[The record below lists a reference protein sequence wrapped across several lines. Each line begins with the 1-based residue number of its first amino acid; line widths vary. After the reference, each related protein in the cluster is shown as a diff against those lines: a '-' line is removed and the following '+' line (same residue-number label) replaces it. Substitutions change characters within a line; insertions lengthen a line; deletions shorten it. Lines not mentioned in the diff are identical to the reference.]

1 MCSSPTAAG
10 SLDIADTEVHDA
22 HVASTMRTSVLDTP
36 PPATKVS
43 AVTSHPAVPGSG
55 ALVELRGIKKSFGDK
70 EVLHGVDLTVQAG
83 EHVVI
88 FGPSG
93 SGKST
98 LLRTINLLEEPS
110 EGSVRVLGVEYGPGV
125 PGDTVARRG
134 SALQLRRQVGM
145 VFQQFNLFPHLTAL
159 DNIAKPLRSVKK
171 MSRDE
176 AEGRAAAALQRVGL
190 LGWAAHYPSE
200 LSGGQS
206 QRVAIARA
214 LSLDPKVMLFDE
226 PTSALDPELV
236 GEVLAAMREL
246 AESGMTMVVV
256 THELN
261 FAREIGDLN
270 VFMDE
275 GSVCEAGP
283 RGFFDT
289 CSNPR
294 TRQFIEA
301 VL

>member
-1 MCSSPTAAG
+1 
-10 SLDIADTEVHDA
+10 
-22 HVASTMRTSVLDTP
+22 MRTSLADI
-36 PPATKVS
+36 PAPHDDSPEEKRPTETMEKPEIS
-43 AVTSHPAVPGSG
+43 SRAV
-55 ALVELRGIKKSFGDK
+55 VELRGIKKSFGST
-70 EVLHGVDLTVQAG
+70 EVLHGVDLTVHAG

-110 EGSVRVLGVEYGPGV
+110 AGSVRVLGVEYGPGLEGERV
-125 PGDTVARRG
+125 KRG
-134 SALQLRRQVGM
+134 GPLQLRRHVGM

-159 DNIAKPLRSVKK
+159 HNIALALRSAGGLH
-171 MSRDE
+171 RRE
-176 AEGRAAAALQRVGL
+176 AEERAALALKQVGL
-190 LGWAAHYPSE
+190 LPWAGRYPGE
-200 LSGGQS
+200 LSGGQQ

-214 LSLDPKVMLFDE
+214 LSLDPEVMLFDE

-236 GEVLAAMREL
+236 GEVLAVMRFL

-261 FAREIGDLN
+261 FAREIGDFN

-275 GSVCEAGP
+275 GLIVESGR
-283 RGFFDT
+283 RGFLDT

>member
-1 MCSSPTAAG
+1 MSDNTP
-10 SLDIADTEVHDA
+10 
-22 HVASTMRTSVLDTP
+22 VASR
-36 PPATKVS
+36 ATG
-43 AVTSHPAVPGSG
+43 SHGPAV
-55 ALVELRGIKKSFGDK
+55 VELRGIKKSYGPK
-70 EVLHGVDLTVQAG
+70 EVLHGVDLTVHAG

-98 LLRTINLLEEPS
+98 LLRTINLLEEPN
-110 EGSVRVLGVEYGPGV
+110 EGSVRVLGVEYGPGLGAV
-125 PGDTVARRG
+125 EKRG
-134 SALQLRRQVGM
+134 GPLQLRRHVGM

-159 DNIAKPLRSVKK
+159 DNIARPLRSAKGLGR
-171 MSRDE
+171 SE
-176 AEGRAAAALQRVGL
+176 AEKAAATALQQVGL
-190 LGWAAHYPSE
+190 LNWAAHYPAQ
-200 LSGGQS
+200 LSGGQA

-214 LSLDPKVMLFDE
+214 LSLDPEVMLFDE

-236 GEVLAAMREL
+236 GEVLGVMRQL
-246 AESGMTMVVV
+246 AESGMTMVIV

-261 FAREIGDLN
+261 FAREIGDFH

-275 GSVCEAGP
+275 GLIVESGP
-283 RGFFDT
+283 RGFLDT

-294 TRQFIEA
+294 TKQFLAA

>member
-1 MCSSPTAAG
+1 MIAPEEESDLVLSASADVEAAAPIRDG
-10 SLDIADTEVHDA
+10 
-22 HVASTMRTSVLDTP
+22 
-36 PPATKVS
+36 
-43 AVTSHPAVPGSG
+43 AVVQM
-55 ALVELRGIKKSFGDK
+55 RGIRKSFGDN
-70 EVLHGVDLTVQAG
+70 EVLCGVDLTVAPG

-98 LLRTINLLEEPS
+98 LLRTINLLEKPSAGSLVVLGREYGTGIVAPPGS
-110 EGSVRVLGVEYGPGV
+110 EGRPDGIGTEAP
-125 PGDTVARRG
+125 RG
-134 SALQLRRQVGM
+134 KPVDLRRTVGM

-159 DNIAKPLRSVKK
+159 ENVAMPLRKARKLKRRESEL
-171 MSRDE
+171 RGAE
-176 AEGRAAAALQRVGL
+176 ALRRVGL
-190 LGWAAHYPSE
+190 LRHAAHYPRE
-200 LSGGQS
+200 RSGGQQ

-214 LSLDPKVMLFDE
+214 LAMEPKIMLFDE

-236 GEVLAAMREL
+236 GEVLAVMRKV

-256 THELN
+256 THELG
-261 FAREIGDLN
+261 FAREVGDHS
-270 VFMDE
+270 VFMEDGVIVE
-275 GSVCEAGP
+275 SGP

-294 TRQFIEA
+294 TKAFIAA

>member
-1 MCSSPTAAG
+1 MSDAAP
-10 SLDIADTEVHDA
+10 LEARAPRDD
-22 HVASTMRTSVLDTP
+22 R
-36 PPATKVS
+36 S
-43 AVTSHPAVPGSG
+43 AV
-55 ALVELRGIKKSFGDK
+55 VELRGIKKSFGEK
-70 EVLHGVDLTVQAG
+70 QVLHGVDLTVHAG

-110 EGSVRVLGVEYGPGV
+110 EGSVRVLGVEYGPGFGGPKV
-125 PGDTVARRG
+125 KRG
-134 SALQLRRQVGM
+134 GPLQLRRHVGM

-159 DNIAKPLRSVKK
+159 DNIARPLRSAKGLG
-171 MSRDE
+171 REE
-176 AEGRAAAALQRVGL
+176 AERKAAASLHRVGL
-190 LGWAAHYPSE
+190 LNWAAHYPGQ
-200 LSGGQS
+200 LSGGQA

-236 GEVLAAMREL
+236 GEVLGVMREL
-246 AESGMTMVVV
+246 ARSGMTMVIV

-261 FAREIGDLN
+261 FAREIGDFN

-275 GSVCEAGP
+275 GLVVESGP
-283 RGFFDT
+283 RGFLDSCT
-289 CSNPR
+289 NAR
-294 TRQFIEA
+294 TKQFLAA